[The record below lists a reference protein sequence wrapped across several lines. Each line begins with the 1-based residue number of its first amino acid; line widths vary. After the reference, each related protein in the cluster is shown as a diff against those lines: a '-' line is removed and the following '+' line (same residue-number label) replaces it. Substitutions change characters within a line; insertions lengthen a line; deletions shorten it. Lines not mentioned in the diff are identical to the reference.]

1 MNAVI
6 LASESAAHTSAF
18 NWEMGI
24 VVTNMMLVVVTL
36 LAIVIDNKIMV
47 KAIVRIV
54 SMLAPTRKTTRSAHT
69 CEDHKGEGE
78 GHNAHTD

>member
-1 MNAVI
+1 MNAV
-6 LASESAAHTSAF
+6 LASATAHGGF

-24 VVTNMMLVVVTL
+24 VVTNMMLVLVTL

-54 SMLAPTRKTTRSAHT
+54 SMLAPTRTTRARKCADHT
-69 CEDHKGEGE
+69 DGNED
-78 GHNAHTD
+78 HNAHTD